1 MVRSISELKD
11 IRGKRV
17 LVRLDLNVPIQN
29 GNVEDPYRIERAL
42 PTVKYLLDHGA
53 RVILMSHMSDKA
65 GSLQPVYAYLKQKIH
80 VAFVDDICGAL
91 ARTEAGK
98 VQDGTAL
105 LLQNI
110 RRDAREEANDA
121 GFAQELASLAD
132 LYVNDAF
139 PVSHRA
145 HASVV
150 GITALLPAYAGFQLS
165 SEVEGLSPALTPQSP
180 SLAIVGGAKLVTKVK
195 LIETLLS
202 KYDYVF
208 VGGAIVNDF
217 YRAKGYEVG
226 KSLVSGADHAK
237 PMLANS
243 KIILPDELIVTNP
256 AGAHDTVATEVG
268 LEDVITDI
276 SPVAIRKIAP
286 LVAKARTILWNGPM
300 GNFEKGYREGTDEL
314 ARLIAGSSAKSIVG
328 GGDTLSSIQSLNLM
342 DKFSFVSTAG
352 GAMLDFLAN
361 GTLPGIEALK
371 ETK

>member
-1 MVRSISELKD
+1 MVRSISELKNLS
-11 IRGKRV
+11 GARV

-29 GNVEDPYRIERAL
+29 GGVEDPYRIERAL

-53 RVILMSHMSDKA
+53 RVVLMSHMSDKM
-65 GSLQPVYAYLKQKIH
+65 GTLQPVYAYLKTKIH
-80 VAFVDDICGAL
+80 VSFVDDISGTK
-91 ARTEAGK
+91 AREEAGK
-98 VQDGTAL
+98 LGNGTAL

-110 RRDAREEANDA
+110 RRDAREEANDE
-121 GFAQELASLAD
+121 GFARELASLAD
-132 LYVNDAF
+132 IYVNDAF

-150 GITALLPAYAGFQLS
+150 GVSKLLPSYAGFQLVA
-165 SEVEGLSPALTPQSP
+165 EVEGLSPALSPESP

-195 LIETLLS
+195 LIDTLLS

-237 PMLANS
+237 PMLTNS
-243 KIILPDELIVTNP
+243 KIILPNELIVLNP
-256 AGAHDTVATEVG
+256 AGSHETVATEVG
-268 LEDVITDI
+268 TEDVIIDI
-276 SPVAIRKIAP
+276 SPTAIQKLAP
-286 LVAKARTILWNGPM
+286 IVAKSKSILWNGPM
-300 GNFEKGYREGTDEL
+300 GNFEKGFRSGTDDL
-314 ARLIAGSSAKSIVG
+314 AKLIAGSSAKSVVG

-371 ETK
+371 NSK